1 MRPWCFFLSQKK
13 HRRMT
18 MIHDGI
24 AAYLV
29 EPSRWRK
36 TEQKPPLLET
46 KGFFL
51 GAIHK
56 KWNDG
61 PLQKEEL
68 VEKHVFAKK
77 YVLGVKCRIL
87 SGISIWG
94 GILYGHAG
102 LPLRINLLI
111 IELRIIHPR
120 STPRKTNM
128 TMENQPIEG
137 VSKRLSHTC
146 LHLMRGTFTF
156 QTKSRDS
163 FVSFLP

>member
-1 MRPWCFFLSQKK
+1 MFLSVPKK
-13 HRRMT
+13 ASADDHDSRRNSCLFSWT
-18 MIHDGI
+18 V
-24 AAYLV
+24 AVAQN
-29 EPSRWRK
+29 W
-36 TEQKPPLLET
+36 TKPPLLET

-146 LHLMRGTFTF
+146 LHLMRGTFTY

-163 FVSFLP
+163 FISFLP

>member
-1 MRPWCFFLSQKK
+1 MRPWCFFFLFF
-13 HRRMT
+13 
-18 MIHDGI
+18 
-24 AAYLV
+24 LV

-36 TEQKPPLLET
+36 TEQNPPVGNEE
-46 KGFFL
+46 FFL
-51 GAIHK
+51 EKIHK
-56 KWNDG
+56 NEKWATSQG
-61 PLQKEEL
+61 RIGCLQCVCQKI
-68 VEKHVFAKK
+68 
-77 YVLGVKCRIL
+77 YVLGVKCRVL

-94 GILYGHAG
+94 GIRYGHAG
-102 LPLRINLLI
+102 VPLRINLLI

-146 LHLMRGTFTF
+146 LHLMWGTFIF